1 MTHRLR
7 NTALSVA
14 NKSKEHLWREVCDD
28 AAVKQLMLTRSIH
41 KNVFVFQGRRNYI
54 IMALAY
60 SFTIAGAVMAGL
72 SKAWSNLKLLIAL
85 TFLHPYSMSIPMHF
99 CFVPLSFPSLTFYP
113 ECLPGCPQSATCALL
128 CSKTCC
134 YALGSVFSWL
144 LQCCCPRNFALN
156 VVCAWTR
163 GTRRQRKSFYNSYAP
178 LAIWECCEIRAF
190 IFSVFDEVS
199 RSWIFV
205 SSLSALL

>member
-1 MTHRLR
+1 MTHSLR
-7 NTALSVA
+7 NTALSVT

-28 AAVKQLMLTRSIH
+28 AAVKPLMLTHSIH

-72 SKAWSNLKLLIAL
+72 SKAWSNLKLLITL
-85 TFLHPYSMSIPMHF
+85 TFLHPFSMSIPMHF
-99 CFVPLSFPSLTFYP
+99 CFVPLSFPALTFHP
-113 ECLPGCPQSATCALL
+113 ECLPYAGLLL
-128 CSKTCC
+128 CSKTFC
-134 YALGSVFSWL
+134 YELGRVFSWL
-144 LQCCCPRNFALN
+144 LQCRCPRNFAPN

-163 GTRRQRKSFYNSYAP
+163 ATRRQRKSFYNSYAP